1 MIVAVHYNTIIFYTL
16 KIFLANNTKL
26 LYFRHAIRLYCFH
39 ALSPVAVPCK
49 STAIIY
55 TQKNYARLA
64 HITPRR
70 ISRFRLFSY
79 NISIYTNDICF
90 FSDNS
95 SVFVAIAAILGGA
108 FTVYRWVTVYLD
120 RRKTQRR
127 EKELNK
133 IVNRH
138 IYGDDK

>member
-1 MIVAVHYNTIIFYTL
+1 MIAIFYTL

-55 TQKNYARLA
+55 TQITMYDWHILHHDGFHGSDYLA
-64 HITPRR
+64 ITLAFTPT
-70 ISRFRLFSY
+70 IFA
-79 NISIYTNDICF
+79 F

-108 FTVYRWVTVYLD
+108 FTVYRWITVYLD